1 VRSLLV
7 ATAVAVSLLPGAR
20 AHAQMPAPP
29 PVVDLPDE
37 PLPDWHPPRRQ
48 TASLFLTVAPQVH
61 EAQRFRQVGLWISA
75 IGWAQVLAGGI
86 IYVAASSANQDLGQS
101 HPVGF
106 DIAQQM
112 PIFSSAFDPAL
123 EDRRDRLQ
131 NASLSLFAIGG
142 AMAGVGFIVYTIGQT
157 KLSKWHHTHPH
168 DPLPP
173 LSGF

>member
-1 VRSLLV
+1 ML
-7 ATAVAVSLLPGAR
+7 ALLPPAR
-20 AHAQMPAPP
+20 AGAQVPAPP
-29 PVVDLPDE
+29 QAVDLPDE

-61 EAQRFRQVGLWISA
+61 EAQRLRQVGLWVSA
-75 IGWAQVLAGGI
+75 IGWAQLLAGGI
-86 IYVAASSANQDLGQS
+86 VYVAAAGANQDASQS

-112 PIFSSAFDPAL
+112 PIFSSTFDPDL

-131 NASLSLFAIGG
+131 SASVSLFAIGG
-142 AMAGVGFIVYTIGQT
+142 TMAGVGFILYALGQT
-157 KLSKWHHTHPH
+157 QLSKWHHAHPH

-173 LSGF
+173 LSGY